1 MREQNKGVTNKNEIA
16 VLRSIEEIEGIRD
29 DWEKMQW
36 HYRGDIDYYLT
47 EIRMDSRDKGI
58 IRPHVIVLKR
68 DRQPVSLM
76 VGRIQEGNIRFRI
89 GYKDIYRPKV
99 SEMVNL
105 SGGLIGDTSLEN
117 AEIIINE
124 LIETL
129 YRREADVV
137 HLNPVRSDSPIYKMA
152 REMPRIL
159 SRDHFS
165 VMSIHRRLTLPETV
179 NEFYERLSGNTRESI
194 RRYVRKLTKR
204 FGENLYVKCYCE
216 EKDLE
221 IVMKDLDGVAS
232 KAWQRG
238 LGVGFFNDDKHRSL
252 MRLAAQRGWLR
263 IYVLYLEG
271 KPSAFWWGY
280 LYKGTFYIDI
290 PGYDPEYSAYKIGTY
305 LMVKMIEN
313 LIQDG
318 LTQKVDYG
326 LGDAQYK
333 RSFSDESWQDAYVYI
348 FSPRLKGMKM
358 NLVRSCILTI
368 DKSARWVLNRTHLF
382 DKIKRI
388 WRRRLAERAGGS
400 SRG

>member
-1 MREQNKGVTNKNEIA
+1 MREQNKGVTNKNEIV

-58 IRPHVIVLKR
+58 RPHVILLKR

-89 GYKDIYRPKV
+89 GYKDIYRLKV

-165 VMSIHRRLTLPETV
+165 VMNIHRRLTLPETV
-179 NEFYERLSGNTRESI
+179 NEFYERLSANTRESI
-194 RRYVRKLTKR
+194 RRYAKKLTKR
-204 FGENLYVKCYCE
+204 FGENLYVKCFCE

-238 LGVGFFNDDKHRSL
+238 LGVGFFNDDKYRSL

-280 LYKGTFYIDI
+280 LYKGTLYIDI

-313 LIQDG
+313 LIQEG

-368 DKSARWVLNRTHLF
+368 DKSARWVLNHTHLF
-382 DKIKRI
+382 DTTKRI